1 MGWVGGVVAVVV
13 VVVVVVVAGAGVVVV
28 EAVTLRTSCP
38 AESSVGCFAGV
49 VEREYVVSA
58 PQAASTTP
66 IVTRN
71 FIFFK
76 VSPNRARGYNAGL
89 RLQLGLSVEE

>member
-1 MGWVGGVVAVVV
+1 
-13 VVVVVVVAGAGVVVV
+13 
-28 EAVTLRTSCP
+28 
-38 AESSVGCFAGV
+38 
-49 VEREYVVSA
+49 VVSA